1 MVGFD
6 ITTRLPNLGL
16 NSIAANL
23 DKQLCDVKIADMV
36 VAGNKPGDAFLRI
49 LKEYRP
55 EVVGLSSMIFKYDE
69 ALELAKLARAFNR
82 DITVVM
88 GGYHPTVEYDVI
100 LESDDMEFIDFVVRN
115 EGESTFYLRYIY
127 TTLKYFMFA

>member
-1 MVGFD
+1 MRVLLAASSRSMVGFD

-36 VAGNKPGDAFLRI
+36 VAGNKPGDAFL
-49 LKEYRP
+49 
-55 EVVGLSSMIFKYDE
+55 YDE

-127 TTLKYFMFA
+127 TTLEYFMFA